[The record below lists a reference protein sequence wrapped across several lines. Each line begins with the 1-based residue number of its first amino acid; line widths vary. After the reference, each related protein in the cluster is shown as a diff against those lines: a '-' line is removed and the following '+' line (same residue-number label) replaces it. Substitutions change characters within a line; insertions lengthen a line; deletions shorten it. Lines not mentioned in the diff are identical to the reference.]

1 MAKQDDARVFEIET
15 RFQRLARR
23 EGGVPKD
30 KAIEQAQSRIEKVKP
45 SFDDW
50 FDKEL
55 AQLTSLI
62 ADAQAAKAG
71 PDWVL
76 LANARSRQLCDA
88 SGTLGFPMLAFIAKS
103 LCDILD
109 SVEASAE
116 CNMEAITCHVD
127 ALNLVTQKSYRR
139 LEPEQMPE
147 LTDGLRRVVQRV
159 TG

>member
-1 MAKQDDARVFEIET
+1 MAKEDANVFEVET

-30 KAIEQAQSRIEKVKP
+30 KAIEQAQNRIEKVKP
-45 SFDDW
+45 SFDQW
-50 FDKEL
+50 FEEEL
-55 AQLTSLI
+55 RQLTSLI

-71 PDWVL
+71 PDWVEV
-76 LANARSRQLCDA
+76 ANARSRQLCDS

-109 SVEASAE
+109 SIEAGAE
-116 CNMEAITCHVD
+116 CNMESITCHVD

-159 TG
+159 IS

>member
-1 MAKQDDARVFEIET
+1 MAKQDPNVFEVET
-15 RFQRLARR
+15 RFQKLARR
-23 EGGVPKD
+23 DGGVPKD
-30 KAIEQAQSRIEKVKP
+30 KAIEQAQNRIEKAKP

-50 FDKEL
+50 FEEEL
-55 AQLTSLI
+55 RQLTSLI
-62 ADAQAAKAG
+62 ADARAAKAG
-71 PDWVL
+71 PDWVEI
-76 LANARSRQLCDA
+76 ANARSRQLRDS

-109 SVEASAE
+109 SIEAGAE
-116 CNMEAITCHVD
+116 CNMESITCHVD

-159 TG
+159 IS